1 MRELVFYL
9 GRVVKTNFSQE
20 EFINVIR
27 NSEPINDGLNAWN
40 IVNTA
45 IFENNGKKYYYGR
58 LIKAKPDSTVR
69 VMSSDYKQEIEKE
82 EPDMVIAS
90 SEFVYIP
97 DYSGI
102 SFHSIPNHIEPQ
114 KFIRKFCDIVETNL
128 RRLFVECQIR
138 LLDDLENFYKRLDS
152 FDAIT
157 KMKATVN
164 PPNPLFGKLWESLK
178 EYLKER
184 KATELR
190 IQELSN
196 NGSLST
202 QIKELIRLIL
212 KGDKNEI
219 EKYLHEHNLSDLDLA
234 LLMSLD
240 GYGTGRI
247 DGKTNGEYKFIKTH
261 EKTMHFS
268 VIRDQLT
275 ESVIYSK
282 TETIF
287 KRITDEQYMEH

>member
-1 MRELVFYL
+1 MREAVFYL
-9 GRVVKTNFSQE
+9 GRVVKTGFSQE
-20 EFINVIR
+20 DFIGVIFD
-27 NSEPINDGLNAWN
+27 SEPFNDGVNAWN
-40 IVNTA
+40 IVDTT
-45 IFENNGKKYYYGR
+45 IFENDGRKYYYGR

-69 VMSSDYKQEIEKE
+69 VMSNDYKQEIEKE

-114 KFIRKFCDIVETNL
+114 KFIRKFCDIVEKNL
-128 RRLFVECQIR
+128 GDFFVECQIR
-138 LLDDLENFYKRLDS
+138 LLDDLEDFYKRLDS
-152 FDAIT
+152 FDSIT

-178 EYLKER
+178 KYLEER

-190 IQELSN
+190 IQEVSK

-212 KGDKNEI
+212 KGDKSEI
-219 EKYLHEHNLSDLDLA
+219 EKYVREHNLSNLDLA

-247 DGKTNGEYKFIKTH
+247 DGKTKEEYKFIKTH

-268 VIRDQLT
+268 ITRDQLT
-275 ESVIYSK
+275 ESTIYSQ
-282 TETIF
+282 TETKF
-287 KRITDEQYMEH
+287 KRITDERYMEH